1 MLYYIY
7 IGNNRIIIDHLSKV
21 TGGMFVAVSS
31 SQKAAK
37 VIDGIRERYNISI
50 LYEQTD
56 VREADCIEITYLRKR
71 YPRVYITLITEALEP
86 EHRKSY
92 LQAGVNNT
100 LPPHA
105 EENSIQHMNAYLKAR
120 KESKLKEFSETH
132 RKVLNTFRLPMW
144 KRTFDILFAGT
155 AVIILSPILIGTAIA
170 IRMESKGKVIYKSQ
184 RVGSNYQIFD
194 FLKFRSMYTN
204 ADKRLKEL
212 NALNQYQIEE
222 VESSDEGP
230 EIRFD
235 DLAGTPDEEET
246 LLISDDFVV
255 SEQDFLKQ
263 KEKAKNNTFVKLEND
278 PRVTR
283 VGRFIRKYS
292 IDELPQLFNILKGD
306 MSIVGNRPLPLY
318 EAEQLTSDAYID
330 RFMAP
335 AGLTGLWQVEK
346 RGGAGKLSAEER
358 KQLDIKYARDFSFW
372 LDMKIIFK
380 TLTAFVQK
388 ENKKMIRRYI
398 TLIYCS
404 ATLSGL
410 FALPTAVVAQEQTMT
425 REERIK
431 ALERL
436 KMEDARWET
445 VTVMQTGKEVPL
457 EIENLELPPLSI
469 FLDAVIE
476 NATVRRAQSQ
486 VEQQKNEYR
495 IEKRNWWNYF
505 RLNGSYAF
513 GRFNSLNENSET
525 LVDWYQSTS
534 VGTRH
539 TFNLGAS
546 ISIGLGDLFNRPLKL
561 KNYRYNIEQ
570 LQYTQDE
577 VMEERKLRVLEAY
590 NAVTEQ
596 LATIK
601 AKAETA
607 ALYNAQMKISENN
620 FIQGKIDIISLS
632 LERARRTGAVTNY
645 EQSRVALH
653 NSIVLLEMLTNV
665 RIIKE

>member
-155 AVIILSPILIGTAIA
+155 AVIILSPMLIGTAIA

-263 KEKAKNNTFVKLEND
+263 KEKAKNNTFVKLDND
-278 PRVTR
+278 TRVTR

-388 ENKKMIRRYI
+388 EN
-398 TLIYCS
+398 
-404 ATLSGL
+404 
-410 FALPTAVVAQEQTMT
+410 V
-425 REERIK
+425 
-431 ALERL
+431 
-436 KMEDARWET
+436 
-445 VTVMQTGKEVPL
+445 
-457 EIENLELPPLSI
+457 
-469 FLDAVIE
+469 
-476 NATVRRAQSQ
+476 
-486 VEQQKNEYR
+486 
-495 IEKRNWWNYF
+495 
-505 RLNGSYAF
+505 
-513 GRFNSLNENSET
+513 
-525 LVDWYQSTS
+525 
-534 VGTRH
+534 
-539 TFNLGAS
+539 
-546 ISIGLGDLFNRPLKL
+546 
-561 KNYRYNIEQ
+561 
-570 LQYTQDE
+570 
-577 VMEERKLRVLEAY
+577 
-590 NAVTEQ
+590 
-596 LATIK
+596 
-601 AKAETA
+601 
-607 ALYNAQMKISENN
+607 
-620 FIQGKIDIISLS
+620 
-632 LERARRTGAVTNY
+632 
-645 EQSRVALH
+645 
-653 NSIVLLEMLTNV
+653 
-665 RIIKE
+665 